1 MAPAAEVA
9 APAAGRP
16 DPDGGGAPSG
26 PSSTA
31 GPEAAPPR
39 AIPIRVVYA
48 LLALICVG
56 STPAVQLLAR
66 DRVAANV
73 ATATLALQA
82 ALGFA
87 LAFLHRSSPRPARR
101 ALQLGMLV
109 AIGTLTAGI
118 GWFFGPNSGLAA
130 MLTLLI
136 VLTGVLYGAEGV
148 RFPYAE
154 AWAAYAATALSQA
167 ALTMLVLAGA
177 LPDRSLLPVVVPGHP
192 PWHHVAAHAALQA
205 VYLAAFLAGRAFQ
218 RRYRELA
225 RQVVETLRAAARRTA
240 LVDEARSEYRRA
252 LAVGRHGIFSGH
264 TVGDYRLGEVL
275 GRGGMGEVYDAVRT
289 DDGTAAAVK
298 LLRGDRLGDR
308 DAVER
313 FLHETEIVA
322 RVRSPHVARVLGSSR
337 RDESIP
343 YIAMERLE
351 GRDLAAML
359 HERRGPLDP
368 DEARRLAC
376 DVAAALDAVHASGV
390 VHLDVGPRNILRVEG
405 PGGAPVWKLLD
416 FGLAQ
421 LELAR
426 APGSRAAG
434 TLRYLAPERL
444 GGAYADARADV
455 YGMCASLYAA
465 VTGRDPYADAA
476 PEALPRLVPEA
487 MPVRPSVAA
496 PVPDA
501 VEAVLRI
508 GLARAPGE
516 RWATALELRD
526 AFLAALD
533 GALEPGIPERAARLP
548 PWGGGVRKSAPPGAP
563 HGAGERAPVT
573 AGEDRIGEAATP
585 DRATAAAG
593 VPARPGAVAAA
604 EPASTLVER
613 RPAVPAAVA
622 ASGAVAT
629 FAATSPAA
637 EQPVVPSRTAVAPV
651 PAASPAADRPASDSR
666 AARAG
671 TVDSRPADDS
681 SSATAWQAAYRAKMR
696 GFVAAVVLACAAGAV
711 LLGWIARERGP
722 LLVAWACLAGVAG
735 AAWLHDG
742 LVRRRRTEAI
752 YWPWAIAGCLSV
764 GPAFAFGLHSGFAA
778 VLALGLFA
786 GGMFRGSRS
795 APWLDRRS
803 LVLAALIAAHT
814 AVFVLVMTGTL
825 GDDGNVAVR
834 QAGVPVFAPMVDH
847 VLLMG
852 IYFASFVAGGVV
864 DRAYQTLTDR
874 GRGAALDAARKEGL
888 LATARAEL
896 DRARGDDEGGMF
908 TGLRVGGYGV
918 GRLLGRGGM
927 GEVYEARRI
936 GDEARVALK
945 VVRGDRVGDP
955 VFLELFHKEARAL
968 RRIESPYVARVLE
981 VGGIEEEIPF
991 IAMEYIAGRSLAR
1004 VLRERER
1011 LEPGEAREM
1020 IRDVTRGLSDVH
1032 HAGVVHRDIKPQN
1045 VIRTDVEGGPRWK
1058 LVDFG
1063 GARFLDAGSAVT
1075 TRLIVGTAAYMSPE
1089 HAAGEPVDA
1098 RSDLYS
1104 LCLVLYR
1111 ALVGRPAFTV
1121 HDPEEMVRRAAAEG
1135 PPDPRACADVSR
1147 PLALALRLGLASR
1160 PDDRPASALE
1170 LAALFDQAFSGRLDA
1185 AWRKRAADVLRREP
1199 WGSRSA

>member
-1 MAPAAEVA
+1 MARTAEAPAAVA
-9 APAAGRP
+9 GRSEADGVGPPSGPQSTGAPAA
-16 DPDGGGAPSG
+16 
-26 PSSTA
+26 
-31 GPEAAPPR
+31 AASR
-39 AIPIRVVYA
+39 AIPTRVVYA
-48 LLALICVG
+48 LLALICIG
-56 STPAVQLLAR
+56 STLAVQLLAR
-66 DRVAANV
+66 DRLAANV

-87 LAFLHRSSPRPARR
+87 LAFLHRPSPRPARR
-101 ALQLGMLV
+101 ALQLGLLV
-109 AIGTLTAGI
+109 AIGMLTAGV
-118 GWFFGPNSGLAA
+118 GWFFGPNSGLSA

-154 AWAAYAATALSQA
+154 AWAAYGATALSQA
-167 ALTMLVLAGA
+167 ALTSLVLAGVV
-177 LPDRSLLPVVVPGHP
+177 PDRSLIPLVVAGHP
-192 PWHHVAAHAALQA
+192 PWHHVAAHAALQI

-218 RRYRELA
+218 HRYRVLA
-225 RQVVETLRAAARRTA
+225 HQVAEALRAAARRTA

-313 FLHETEIVA
+313 FLHETEVVA
-322 RVRSPHVARVLGSSR
+322 RVRSPHVARVLGAGGR
-337 RDESIP
+337 GEPIP

-351 GRDLAAML
+351 GRDLAALL

-368 DEARRLAC
+368 DETRRLAR

-405 PGGAPVWKLLD
+405 PDGAPVWKLLD

-426 APGSRAAG
+426 APGARAAG
-434 TLRYLAPERL
+434 TLRYIAPERL
-444 GGAYADARADV
+444 GGAYAGARADV
-455 YGMCASLYAA
+455 YGMAASLYAA
-465 VTGRDPYADAA
+465 VTGREPYEDVA
-476 PEALPRLVPEA
+476 PEALPRLVPETLPA
-487 MPVRPSVAA
+487 RPSEASPAA
-496 PVPDA
+496 EA

-508 GLARAPGE
+508 GLVRAPDA
-516 RWATALELRD
+516 RWASAIELRD

-533 GALEPGIPERAARLP
+533 GKLAPDVLARASRLP
-548 PWGGGVRKSAPPGAP
+548 EWGATARKSLSPPG
-563 HGAGERAPVT
+563 
-573 AGEDRIGEAATP
+573 
-585 DRATAAAG
+585 
-593 VPARPGAVAAA
+593 
-604 EPASTLVER
+604 
-613 RPAVPAAVA
+613 
-622 ASGAVAT
+622 
-629 FAATSPAA
+629 
-637 EQPVVPSRTAVAPV
+637 
-651 PAASPAADRPASDSR
+651 ASPAAGRAEPGETVVERRRGAATAPTAPGAPAAPAPVRPGPAIP
-666 AARAG
+666 
-671 TVDSRPADDS
+671 DSRPATRRPAGSGAPHDES
-681 SSATAWQAAYRAKMR
+681 NSATAWQAAYREKMR
-696 GFVAAVVLACAAGAV
+696 GFVAAVVLFCAGGAV
-711 LLGWIARERGP
+711 LLGWIGRERGP
-722 LLVAWACLAGVAG
+722 MLVAVACLAGAAG
-735 AAWLHDG
+735 AALLHER
-742 LVRRRRTEAI
+742 LVRRRRTESI
-752 YWPWAIAGCLSV
+752 YWPWAVAGCLSV
-764 GPAFAFGLHSGFAA
+764 GPAYSFGLHSGFAA

-786 GGMFRGSRS
+786 GGMFRAAKSTS
-795 APWLDRRS
+795 WLDRRS

-814 AVFVLVMTGTL
+814 ALFVLLMTGAV
-825 GDDGNVAVR
+825 GDDGNVPIR
-834 QAGVPVFAPMVDH
+834 RAGVPLSEPIVDH
-847 VLLMG
+847 LLLMG
-852 IYFASFVAGGVV
+852 IYFASFVAGSVV

-874 GRGAALDAARKEGL
+874 GRSAALEAARKEAL

-896 DRARGDDEGGMF
+896 DRALGDDEGGMF
-908 TGLRVGGYGV
+908 TGLVVGGYRV

-927 GEVYEARRI
+927 GEVYEARRV
-936 GDEARVALK
+936 GDDARVAFK

-981 VGGIEEEIPF
+981 VGGDEEEVPF

-1011 LEPGEAREM
+1011 LEPAEAREM

-1089 HAAGEPVDA
+1089 HAAGEAVDA

-1121 HDPEEMVRRAAAEG
+1121 HDPEQVVRRVAAEG
-1135 PPDPRACADVSR
+1135 PPDPRAYAELSR
-1147 PLALALRLGLASR
+1147 PLALALRLGLAAR
-1160 PDDRPASALE
+1160 PDDRPASALA
-1170 LAALFDQAFSGRLDA
+1170 LAALFDQAFDGKLDPT
-1185 AWRKRAADVLRREP
+1185 WRKRAGELLRREP
-1199 WGSRSA
+1199 WGAARR